1 MAEQIV
7 SIAAISQQRF
17 HSNSLIGHRCISK
30 GSEHGV
36 TRPWIWKQRLHKKG
50 LTKFPFLL
58 KRLGRYIPK
67 QSDILYYRWW
77 KGVIFFF
84 FESASDMHRRGLT
97 RGLWRI
103 PITELDG
110 QDHQPCNVVE
120 KWTHIHSFSTAPC
133 TLQLCWN
140 SAIFSLLRNDQWWFD
155 IATYC
160 VLYSNFVNHKN
171 KHCFSPKKC
180 HASFTLWLLQSHYFH
195 NPHVKWISIKRPKK
209 LAL

>member
-30 GSEHGV
+30 GSEDGV

-67 QSDILYYRWW
+67 QSDILDYEWW

-103 PITELDG
+103 TITELDG

-120 KWTHIHSFSTAPC
+120 HTST
-133 TLQLCWN
+133 Q
-140 SAIFSLLRNDQWWFD
+140 SLLHR
-155 IATYC
+155 AP
-160 VLYSNFVNHKN
+160 SNFAGIQPFLVCWGTINDDL
-171 KHCFSPKKC
+171 
-180 HASFTLWLLQSHYFH
+180 T
-195 NPHVKWISIKRPKK
+195 
-209 LAL
+209 